1 MVLIGMHTSLALRIS
16 RRPLRLGIAH
26 EALHRQIG
34 TRVPVLDMND
44 LPAPVRLNAVLHEL
58 LSLL

>member
-1 MVLIGMHTSLALRIS
+1 MHTSLALRIS